1 MSKHTGKDFETLG
14 DAAARLLG
22 GLERR
27 RKKASE
33 GLDNSSEQIGRAD
46 LTGFD
51 LGDFPAMDD
60 ITQISPD
67 TDERDAP
74 EDRAAGATLRGLET
88 ASRMVRVGHRRSVV
102 YVTFSGAAV
111 IAANDGH
118 PITCPRLVNFERG
131 DGDRFFST

>member
-74 EDRAAGATLRGLET
+74 EDRATCATLRGLET
-88 ASRMVRVGHRRSVV
+88 ASRMVRVRPLPEVV
-102 YVTFSGAAV
+102 YVTWAGV
-111 IAANDGH
+111 VLIRANDNH
-118 PITCPRLVNFERG
+118 PITCPRLLNFERG
-131 DGDRFFST
+131 EGDRFFST

>member
-1 MSKHTGKDFETLG
+1 MDSKQPRKGFETIG
-14 DAAARLLG
+14 QAAERLLQE
-22 GLERR
+22 LEQRR
-27 RKKASE
+27 GKKASE
-33 GLDNSSEQIGRAD
+33 GLANSSEQIGRAD

-88 ASRMVRVGHRRSVV
+88 ASRMVRVGPLPEVV
-102 YVTFSGAAV
+102 YVTWVGVFV
-111 IAANDGH
+111 IAGNDNGSAH
-118 PITCPRLVNFERG
+118 STLHMSIASPER
-131 DGDRFFST
+131 